1 MLLLALSL
9 STLLCGAQ
17 TQNADLLPEI
27 RNTFFGLR
35 LGTIQSRESIQK
47 AVGKTNAQ
55 VRANEKADGI
65 NVVFNS
71 VSFEGK
77 TWDIVR
83 FRLDEDGILYG
94 IAFQEVTE
102 EPASKSC
109 TTTDKTYE
117 TIRKAL
123 DEKYGTGVE
132 SQVEGGLS
140 TKYFGENLMVLVL
153 SYTISRDASELA
165 HGKVSLSYSHI
176 YHFERPKRRV
186 YRGL

>member
-1 MLLLALSL
+1 MRKFLLLLALSL

-35 LGTIQSRESIQK
+35 LGTVQNRESIKK
-47 AVGKTNAQ
+47 AG
-55 VRANEKADGI
+55 GI
-65 NVVFNS
+65 IMDFHDVP
-71 VSFEGK
+71 FEGK

-94 IAFQEVTE
+94 IAFQEVNE
-102 EPASKSC
+102 EPASRSY

-117 TIRKAL
+117 TIKIAL

-140 TKYFGENLMVLVL
+140 TEYFSENLMVLVH

-165 HGKVSLSYSHI
+165 DGKVSLSYFHI
-176 YHFERPKRRV
+176 YHFERPRLRV
-186 YRGL
+186 YRRL